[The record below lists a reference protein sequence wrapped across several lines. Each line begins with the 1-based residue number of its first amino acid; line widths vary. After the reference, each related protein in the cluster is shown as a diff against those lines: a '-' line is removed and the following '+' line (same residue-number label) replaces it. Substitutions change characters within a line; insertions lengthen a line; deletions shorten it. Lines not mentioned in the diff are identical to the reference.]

1 MTPTRS
7 SETRRRNSASLAGAI
22 VAYAADRGVTAPATS
37 GFRNVPGHGAVADVD
52 GHRVVVGNRK
62 LMAQEGVELAKNS
75 ILSGQPG
82 SRRVIRDRLGRVVE
96 DVGATR
102 EPHHGSDLALSID
115 SKVQYLAFNAV
126 HEAVVEHR
134 ARAGA

>member
-1 MTPTRS
+1 VEPDVAEQVAQLGIPGVHQQREYKRHYPEG
-7 SETRRRNSASLAGAI
+7 ETIAHVI
-22 VAYAADRGVTAPATS
+22 
-37 GFRNVPGHGAVADVD
+37 GFTNVEDV
-52 GHRVVVGNRK
+52 G
-62 LMAQEGVELAKNS
+62 QEGVELAKNAV
-75 ILSGQPG
+75 LSGQPG

-126 HEAVVEHR
+126 REAV
-134 ARAGA
+134 